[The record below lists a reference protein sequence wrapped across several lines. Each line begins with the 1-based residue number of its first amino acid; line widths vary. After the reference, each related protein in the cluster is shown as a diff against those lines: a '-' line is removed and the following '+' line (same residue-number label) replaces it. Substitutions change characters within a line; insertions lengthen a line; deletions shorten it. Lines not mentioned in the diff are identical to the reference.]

1 MTSRN
6 VTLFMCVTVNQKIT
20 GVITN
25 GQLLFQISRSNL
37 SL

>member
-1 MTSRN
+1 
-6 VTLFMCVTVNQKIT
+6 MCVTVNQKIT

-25 GQLLFQISRSNL
+25 GQLLFQTSHSNL

>member
-1 MTSRN
+1 MR
-6 VTLFMCVTVNQKIT
+6 VRVNQKIP

-25 GQLLFQISRSNL
+25 GQLLFQTSRSNL

>member
-1 MTSRN
+1 M
-6 VTLFMCVTVNQKIT
+6 T